1 MFECEAEITAHREVV
16 PGTFLMTLDA
26 PSIAGS
32 ARPGQFVMIR
42 AGSGLDP
49 MLRRP
54 FSICGLYGDGAIGVL
69 YKVVG
74 QGTAVL
80 SKKRPG
86 DRTHVL
92 GPLGNGFSIG
102 GAYSLFLVGGGMG
115 VAPLFFLAQDLSRP
129 GNPPFRLF
137 TGFSVSEQVISTR
150 DVLSLEVD
158 WEVATDDGT
167 MGHEGPV
174 TDLLQAALEAD
185 PGNKAAGGVYACGP
199 RAMLEKVAVLTGAA
213 GVSCQV
219 SLEASMAC
227 GLGACLGCVVHAAP
241 EESVPFFRV
250 CTEGPVF
257 PAKAVG
263 WTRAGALSLT
273 QRIPDL
279 QGTGRLDH
287 E

>member
-1 MFECEAEITAHREVV
+1 MFECEAGITGHREVV

-49 MLRRP
+49 LLRRP
-54 FSICGLYGDGAIGVL
+54 FSICGLYGDGAIGIL

-74 QGTAVL
+74 QGTTVL
-80 SKKRPG
+80 SKMRHG

-92 GPLGNGFSIG
+92 GPLGNGFTFG
-102 GAYSLFLVGGGMG
+102 GASLPVFLVGGGMG
-115 VAPLFFLAQDLSRP
+115 VAPLFFLAQDLSRT

-137 TGFSVSEQVISTR
+137 TGFSVREQVISAR
-150 DVLSLEVD
+150 EILSLEVD
-158 WEVATDDGT
+158 GEVATDDGT
-167 MGHEGPV
+167 MGHAGPV

-199 RAMLEKVAVLTGAA
+199 TAMLGKVAVLTDAA

-227 GLGACLGCVVHAAP
+227 GLGACLGCAVHAAP

-263 WTRAGALSLT
+263 WTRAG
-273 QRIPDL
+273 
-279 QGTGRLDH
+279 GTESDTVDSGPPGHRTA
-287 E
+287 

>member
-1 MFECEAEITAHREVV
+1 MIECEAEISGHREVV
-16 PGTFLMTLDA
+16 PGTFLMFLDA

-49 MLRRP
+49 LLRRP

-74 QGTAVL
+74 RGTAVL
-80 SKKRPG
+80 AEKRSG
-86 DRTHVL
+86 DRVHIL
-92 GPLGNGFSIG
+92 GPLGNGFSAG
-102 GAYSLFLVGGGMG
+102 DASLPLLLVGGGMG
-115 VAPLFFLAQDLSRP
+115 VAPLFFLAQALCGLGDRT
-129 GNPPFRLF
+129 FRLF
-137 TGFSVSEQVISTR
+137 TGFNGKAQ
-150 DVLSLEVD
+150 VLSASDILHLDVAA
-158 WEVATDDGT
+158 EVATDDGT
-167 MGHEGPV
+167 MGHAGPV

-185 PGNKAAGGVYACGP
+185 PGSKAAGGVCACGP
-199 RAMLEKVAVLTGAA
+199 TAMLERVAVLTAAA

-241 EESVPFFRV
+241 EESVSFFRV

-257 PAKAVG
+257 PAQAVD
-263 WTRAGALSLT
+263 WTRAG
-273 QRIPDL
+273 P
-279 QGTGRLDH
+279 H
-287 E
+287 